1 MTRRRSVTGNVRG
14 FTLIELLVVLAIL
27 VMAAALFP
35 LALNRALPG
44 RRVSTT
50 ADRVVAALNDAEAE
64 SAATGRVVTV
74 SLVEG
79 RLEATADNSH
89 PVMRPIRFPGSVK
102 VALTD
107 MDGETTTALTV
118 FPDGSAQGGHFA
130 IESGADRSLVAV
142 SGLTGRIAVRRER

>member
-1 MTRRRSVTGNVRG
+1 VRG

-50 ADRVVAALNDAEAE
+50 ADRVVAALNEAEAE
-64 SAATGRVVTV
+64 STAIGRPVTV

-79 RLEATADNSH
+79 QLEATAENAH
-89 PVMRPIRFPGSVK
+89 PLRRPLRFPGSIK

-107 MDGETTTALTV
+107 LDGETATALTV
-118 FPDGSAQGGHFA
+118 FPDGSAQGGHFV
-130 IESGADRSLVAV
+130 IESGAHRSLVAV